1 MPYVWSSGGR
11 GLGTRIG
18 LGLQFGVGQVPI
30 LIPGC
35 FLYEAEPEFLFEI
48 NPALIREAKQ
58 NP

>member
-1 MPYVWSSGGR
+1 M
-11 GLGTRIG
+11 G

>member
-11 GLGTRIG
+11 GPGTRVG
-18 LGLQFGVGQVPI
+18 LGLQFGVGQVSI

-35 FLYEAEPEFLFEI
+35 FFGQAEPQLFLEV